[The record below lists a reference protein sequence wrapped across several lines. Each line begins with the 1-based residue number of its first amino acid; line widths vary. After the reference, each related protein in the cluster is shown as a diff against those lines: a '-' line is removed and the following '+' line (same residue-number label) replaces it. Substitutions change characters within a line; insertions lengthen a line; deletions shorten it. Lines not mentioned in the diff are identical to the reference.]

1 MDRAVADHLHSVDEY
16 WKKGADIGG
25 NDRISE
31 MVRRAISSADESWLV
46 AESDGK
52 LVGFFSAEIMPAIP
66 VFEPERIGLISDAY
80 LEEAFRG
87 KGIAKEAVSQFLKW
101 FRENGV
107 KSAELNVA
115 TRNPE
120 AMRAWE
126 GLGFTEY
133 LKKMRLEL

>member
-1 MDRAVADHLHSVDEY
+1 MNYILRKPTESDIPRIVEMDRAVADHLHSVDEY

-66 VFEPERIGLISDAY
+66 VFEP
-80 LEEAFRG
+80 
-87 KGIAKEAVSQFLKW
+87 
-101 FRENGV
+101 
-107 KSAELNVA
+107 
-115 TRNPE
+115 
-120 AMRAWE
+120 
-126 GLGFTEY
+126 
-133 LKKMRLEL
+133 